1 MKVIDI
7 KLLVMDV
14 DGVLTDG
21 GIIIHDNGTESKKF
35 HVHDGAWLRIW
46 KRLGLQTAI
55 ITGRQCQAVEHRARE
70 LEIDFVYQQAHD
82 KLAVLEQLKKD
93 SQVPTEQMAYIG
105 DDLPDLPVMKRV
117 GFAVAVADATEEVK
131 LAAHYVTSVEGGRGA
146 VQELIQL
153 LLQRMNLWDQAL
165 ERYRR

>member
-1 MKVIDI
+1 
-7 KLLVMDV
+7 MDV

-21 GIIIHDNGTESKKF
+21 GVIIHDDGTESKKF

-46 KRLGLQTAI
+46 KRQGLQTAI
-55 ITGRQCQAVEHRARE
+55 ITGRQCQAVEHRARD
-70 LEIDFVYQQAHD
+70 LEIDYVYQKAHD
-82 KLAVLEQLKKD
+82 KLAVFEQLK
-93 SQVPTEQMAYIG
+93 SESGVPVEQMAYIG
-105 DDLPDLPVMKRV
+105 DDLPDLPVMRRV

-131 LAAHYVTSVEGGRGA
+131 QIAHYVTSVEGGRGA

-153 LLQRMNLWDQAL
+153 LLKRMDLWEQAM